1 MNAKSNWHNNYC
13 MPGYH
18 LVEELVVYMTN
29 EILGLFELGKFRMT
43 LDNSISFA
51 SVFMDRMHLNNV

>member
-1 MNAKSNWHNNYC
+1 

-18 LVEELVVYMTN
+18 LVEELVVYMAN

>member
-1 MNAKSNWHNNYC
+1 MPSQTDITI

-18 LVEELVVYMTN
+18 LVEELVVYMAN

-43 LDNSISFA
+43 LDNSISFV